1 MTDRGMGITGR
12 LAHAAA
18 AHPRRTIGGWLIA
31 VVISLGLVGT
41 ALHGLSSTPHAVG
54 SPDSVRASQ
63 LLTRAFPAQARG
75 TSSEVIVLASTRSRA
90 DAPDFDG
97 VVRRIETELRTLPGV
112 SHVQTHLD
120 GVPGLVSRDG
130 HATLIRLSVET
141 DAQIKPVVSLVQAT
155 NGHAGLTAAITGEH
169 TVGNDFTTLSQHD
182 LSNAELAFG
191 LPAALVVLV
200 LVFGSIVSGLV
211 PVVLALL
218 SILVGMGLVA
228 LLSLE
233 FRLSVFVV
241 NMLTGM
247 GLALGIDYSLFVLS
261 RFREERGRGH
271 DTLTAIERSG
281 ASASRAVLFSGSTF
295 VVAMFGM
302 LLVQTSI
309 MRSLAAGAIVVGVV
323 SVAAALTLLPALLSL
338 LGDRV
343 EAGRVSRLWRRR
355 RAPAA
360 QPAAPAAQPA
370 APGAESRLWAAI
382 VARVLRRPGLSL
394 ALSATLMLLAATPV
408 LGLHIG
414 SSGVSTLPGSAPGK
428 QGYVQ
433 LGRLFPSQNP
443 YPVQIVRSGG
453 GPAAQR
459 DLVRLQATLAH
470 DPRFGPGSIAVAPT
484 TGVSV
489 LAVPIKGDPV
499 AGPAV
504 AAVRD
509 LRARL
514 IPTTFANTD
523 ARVYVGGRTAET
535 VDYFDAVTQPTPYV
549 LAFVL
554 GLSFV
559 LLLLAFRSVVV
570 ALASIALNLLS
581 VGAAYG
587 LLTLVFIHGVG
598 SGLFGFQRVHTIEAW
613 IPLFLFSVLFGL
625 SMDYQVFIMSRIKE
639 RHDEGASTREAVSA
653 GVASTGR
660 IITGAA
666 LIIIVVFSGFAA
678 GQLVM
683 FQQLGFGVAVALL
696 LDATIIRSVVLPS
709 LLVLLGERAW
719 YMPRWLRWI
728 PEIGIERAPEPA
740 GAFGR

>member
-1 MTDRGMGITGR
+1 MSHRGPDITGR
-12 LAHAAA
+12 LARAAA
-18 AHPRRTIGGWLIA
+18 AHPRRTIAGWLIA
-31 VVISLGLVGT
+31 VVVSFALVGT

-54 SPDSVRASQ
+54 SPDSVRATQ
-63 LLTRAFPAQARG
+63 LLNRAFPAQARG
-75 TSSEVIVLASTRSRA
+75 TGSEVIVLASARNHAGTPA
-90 DAPDFDG
+90 FDG
-97 VVRRIETELRTLPGV
+97 AIRRIATRLRTLPGV
-112 SHVQTHLD
+112 SDVQTHLD
-120 GVPGLVSRDG
+120 GASGLVSRDG
-130 HATLIRLSVET
+130 HATLIRLSVST
-141 DAQIKPVVSLVQAT
+141 DAQIKPVVALVQAT

-191 LPAALVVLV
+191 LPAALIVLV
-200 LVFGSIVSGLV
+200 LVFGTLVSGLV
-211 PVVLALL
+211 PVVLAAL
-218 SILVGMGLVA
+218 SIVVGMGLVA

-271 DTLTAIERSG
+271 DTLAAIERTG

-309 MRSLAAGAIVVGVV
+309 MRSLAAGAIVVGIV

-355 RAPAA
+355 RAPSAEAA
-360 QPAAPAAQPA
+360 TPA
-370 APGAESRLWAAI
+370 AESRVWAAI
-382 VARVLRRPGLSL
+382 VSRVIKRPGLSL

-414 SSGVSTLPGSAPGK
+414 SSGVSTLPDSAPGK

-433 LGRLFPSQNP
+433 LGHLFPSQNP
-443 YPVQIVRSGG
+443 YPVEIVRSGG
-453 GPAAQR
+453 GPAAGR
-459 DLVRLQATLAH
+459 DLARLQATLAH
-470 DPRFGPGSIAVAPT
+470 DPRFGPGVTAAAPT
-484 TGVSV
+484 AGVSV

-509 LRARL
+509 LRARV
-514 IPTTFANTD
+514 IPATFAD
-523 ARVYVGGRTAET
+523 SGAHVFVGGRTAET
-535 VDYFDAVTQPTPYV
+535 VDYFDAVTTPTPYV

-554 GLSFV
+554 GMSFL

-587 LLTLVFIHGVG
+587 LLTLVFIDGVG
-598 SGLFGFQRVHTIEAW
+598 SGLFGFQRVHTVEAW

-639 RHDEGASTREAVSA
+639 RHDEGASTRDAVSA

-683 FQQLGFGVAVALL
+683 FQQLGFGVAIALL

-728 PEIGIERAPEPA
+728 PNIGIERAPEPA
-740 GAFGR
+740 SALSR